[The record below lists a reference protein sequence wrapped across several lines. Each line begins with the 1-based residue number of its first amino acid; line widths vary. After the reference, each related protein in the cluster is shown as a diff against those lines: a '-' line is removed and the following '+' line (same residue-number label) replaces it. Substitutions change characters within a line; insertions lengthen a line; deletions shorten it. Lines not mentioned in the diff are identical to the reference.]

1 MSELSDKLAYAR
13 GLFEGMNLKADSP
26 ECRLIQAL
34 LDALQSASGEL
45 NELRKAHEDLSE
57 YVDVLDDDISELES
71 EIYGDFDEDDDGE
84 DDDDADEDDEDEED
98 DEEDD
103 DDDVEYGDDID
114 DECDCD
120 CDCGHEHCDHEHG
133 QVMLD
138 KALLERDC
146 PNCGHKIGITLRML
160 CHRDQPIVCPNC
172 GCKFIAADADE

>member
-45 NELRKAHEDLSE
+45 DELRKAHEDLSE

-71 EIYGDFDEDDDGE
+71 EIYGDFDEDDD
-84 DDDDADEDDEDEED
+84 
-98 DEEDD
+98 
-103 DDDVEYGDDID
+103 DVEYGDDLD
-114 DECDCD
+114 DDCDCD
-120 CDCGHEHCDHEHG
+120 CDCGHENCDHEHG